1 MQPQTPMQNI
11 NHMIHQS
18 IRIAKLNH
26 LIGQPIFANC
36 NTLLTPIA
44 TFGCFSIN
52 RINAS
57 SRAISNNQSIN
68 ALAELILQCAYCN
81 AIINL
86 SDILSSLS
94 LSNDPKCTL
103 EFIATLS
110 TKHKSKCKGL
120 KGAEHL
126 REDDVQFGVS
136 ERSLN
141 NDAVISST
149 TSM

>member
-1 MQPQTPMQNI
+1 MQNI
-11 NHMIHQS
+11 NHTIHQS
-18 IRIAKLNH
+18 IRIAKLKH
-26 LIGQPIFANC
+26 LIGQPIFENC

-44 TFGCFSIN
+44 TFGCCSIH

-57 SRAISNNQSIN
+57 SQTITNNQSIN
-68 ALAELILQCAYCN
+68 SLAEIILQCAYCN
-81 AIINL
+81 AVIHL
-86 SDILSSLS
+86 SDMLSSFS

-110 TKHKSKCKGL
+110 TKHKFKCKGL
-120 KGAEHL
+120 KGADHL
-126 REDDVQFGVS
+126 REDEFQFGVS